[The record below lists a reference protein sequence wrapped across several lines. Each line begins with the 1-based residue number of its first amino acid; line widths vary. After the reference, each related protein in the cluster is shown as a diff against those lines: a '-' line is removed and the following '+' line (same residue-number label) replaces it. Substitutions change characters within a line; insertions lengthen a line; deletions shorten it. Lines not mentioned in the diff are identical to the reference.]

1 MVANEPCDLERWVA
15 GEERDTVVLAL
26 GNRRAAANEK
36 LIQLL
41 NKLTDEE
48 AEKADGLVS
57 ELMETSY
64 RAGEVHG
71 MEIADT
77 MEHAQYLLKRE
88 K

>member
-1 MVANEPCDLERWVA
+1 VTQIKTRLVATGLM
-15 GEERDTVVLAL
+15 
-26 GNRRAAANEK
+26 
-36 LIQLL
+36 
-41 NKLTDEE
+41 NKGFRE
-48 AEKADGLVS
+48 ADGLVS